1 MDTRDKPGARPSL
14 FPALPLRR
22 LGRAALPLAAL
33 ALGTCDQ
40 ERPVSPSGTEVVA
53 SLPGATTPN
62 LRVAFI
68 GDQDNGSDAVA
79 VLQLIENEGAH
90 LVLHQGDFDYGD
102 NPTDWDNRITSVLGA
117 SFPYFASVGNHDESA
132 WSGSNGYQAKLQQRL
147 NLVRTADPTV
157 SCTGDLGVNS
167 GCYFRGLFFVLSG
180 AGTLGS
186 GHEAYIRQQLGIDQS
201 TWRICSWHKNQ
212 NAMQVGGKG
221 DEVGW
226 GPYEACRDSGAIVAT
241 AHEHSY
247 ERTKTLT
254 SMQNQTVDP
263 LWPFR
268 DSLRVAPGA
277 TFAFVS
283 GLGGNSVRDQERCL
297 PTTYPYGC
305 NGEWAFI
312 YASNQNA
319 QFGALFIDFYVDGDP
334 RKARGYFK
342 NVSGVVVDRFVI
354 TSQLTTPDAAPPV
367 VAAPVVDPGPDARA
381 DEGETLSLTANF
393 TDSDAD
399 GPYTATINW
408 GDGPPQAGTV
418 TGTGGSGTVTG
429 AHAYADNGMFTVT
442 VTVSDMD
449 GGAGDNSA
457 TVPVSNV
464 APTATSAGGPYAGAQ
479 GTPIT
484 FTGIATDPGSAD
496 VLTYEWDFHYDGTF
510 ALEGTATSPTL
521 AYAYPQD
528 GSFTAALR
536 VRDDDG
542 DLSGVVPTSAP
553 VIVADAGP
561 VANFTFTP
569 ASPRVG
575 AVVSYTD
582 QTVSPDG
589 MTAWEWDFDVGS
601 GLTVDA
607 TTQNPAT
614 SYAAAGS
621 YTVRLTVHEADG
633 DVAFI
638 EKPLPVTTQPAV
650 VLYFSLSGSDTLS
663 GVIVANE
670 DIVAFDGTNFSL
682 YFDGSDVLGTTG
694 FTLDAF
700 TIMSPTEILMSF
712 TSSGTVPGVSGTV
725 ADEDIVRFTATSL
738 GATTAGTFSLYFD
751 GSDVGLASSSD
762 EDVDA
767 IELLPDG
774 RLLVSTVG
782 AVGVT
787 GVSGQDEDLLAFTP
801 TSLGATT
808 AGTWAMY
815 FDGSDVGLSSSSDE
829 DVDAVAVDASGKI
842 YLSTIGNF
850 SVTGRSGADEDVFV
864 FTPTSLGG
872 TTTGTYSSTLFFDGS
887 VYGVTGDIF
896 GIDLP

>member
-1 MDTRDKPGARPSL
+1 VATRDKPGARPSL

-40 ERPVSPSGTEVVA
+40 ERPVSPSGTEIVA

-90 LVLHQGDFDYGD
+90 VVLHQGDFDYGD
-102 NPTDWDNRITSVLGA
+102 NPTDWDSRITSVLGA

-147 NLVRTADPTV
+147 NLVRAADPTV

-167 GCYFRGLFFVLSG
+167 GCYFQGLFFVLSG
-180 AGTLGS
+180 AGTMGS

-201 TWRICSWHKNQ
+201 AWRICSWHKNQ
-212 NAMQVGGKG
+212 NAMQIGGKG
-221 DEVGW
+221 NDVGW

-263 LWPFR
+263 AWPFR
-268 DSLRVAPGA
+268 DSLRVGRGA

-283 GLGGNSVRDQERCL
+283 GLGGNSIRDQERCL

-312 YASNQNA
+312 YASNQSA

-354 TSQLTTPDAAPPV
+354 TSQLTTPDAAPPAV
-367 VAAPVVDPGPDARA
+367 DPPVVDPGP
-381 DEGETLSLTANF
+381 EGAPLNLTATF
-393 TDSDAD
+393 TDSDGD
-399 GPYTATINW
+399 VPYAATISW
-408 GDGPPQAGTV
+408 GDGSSTAGAVTATVGGGIVAGT
-418 TGTGGSGTVTG
+418 
-429 AHAYADNGMFTVT
+429 HAYADDGTFTVT
-442 VTVSDMD
+442 VTVSDVD
-449 GGAGDNSA
+449 GGSGQNTGSA
-457 TVPVSNV
+457 LVANM
-464 APTATSAGGPYAGAQ
+464 APTVGDAGGPYAGVEGAA
-479 GTPIT
+479 IT
-484 FTGIATDPGSAD
+484 FTGSGAQDAGSAD
-496 VLTYEWDFHYDGTF
+496 VLTYQWDFNYVAPMFDIN
-510 ALEGTATSPTL
+510 ATGASPTH
-521 AYAYPQD
+521 AYAQQGD
-528 GSFTAALR
+528 STAAVR
-536 VRDDDG
+536 VVDDNG
-542 DLSGVVPTSAP
+542 GVSNVLTTT
-553 VIVADAGP
+553 VTITDADPIASFIF
-561 VANFTFTP
+561 AP

-575 AVVSYTD
+575 QQVSFTN
-582 QTVSPDG
+582 QSTTVDAP
-589 MTAWEWDFDVGS
+589 TWEWDLDPAVPGLES
-601 GLTVDA
+601 TVQHPTYTYAAPGTYSVTLTVR
-607 TTQNPAT
+607 QM
-614 SYAAAGS
+614 
-621 YTVRLTVHEADG
+621 DG
-633 DVAFI
+633 EVASSAQ
-638 EKPLPVTTQPAV
+638 PVTVTTQPAV
-650 VLYFSLSGSDTLS
+650 VLYFSLGGSDTLS

-682 YFDGSDVLGTTG
+682 HFDGSDVGVSS

-700 TIMSPTEILMSF
+700 SVISPTEILMSF
-712 TSSGTVPGVSGTV
+712 TGSGTVPGVSGTV

-738 GATTAGTFSLYFD
+738 GTTTAGTFSLYFD

-767 IELLPDG
+767 IEILPDG
-774 RLLVSTVG
+774 RLLVSTLGVF
-782 AVGVT
+782 GVT
-787 GVSGQDEDLLAFTP
+787 GVSGQDEDLIAFTP
-801 TSLGATT
+801 TSLGDNT

-815 FDGSDVGLSSSSDE
+815 FDGSDVGLSTSSDE

-872 TTTGTYSSTLFFDGS
+872 TTAGTYSSTLFFDGS